1 MENGH
6 ASAPAVASFAAF
18 MLLAAAPYAARSDW
32 AVGTDAGVR
41 HDSNVG
47 NAQLSSDIVA
57 DSVVDARLSAYRLFP
72 LGDGLG
78 LTLGG
83 DLAGE
88 AYHRITGLNNA
99 SLDAAFALKKKWGL
113 GAYAPWIRVGG
124 TVARSSYRD
133 DYRNAWD
140 YRATLA
146 SGRRIDERWNVW
158 AEYTYEDRAA
168 NAGPEVVPGL
178 SGDAYSQISHN
189 LGAYVEYSLSDRA
202 FLSLGLSGRHGDV
215 VSTSAPNAMI
225 YYASRALAEDP
236 AFGPEAYAYNLPGTT
251 WGVRLGVSYST
262 TEHSLL
268 GAAFERFDTHADG
281 GNDYTKTIVEITWD
295 YRF

>member
-1 MENGH
+1 M
-6 ASAPAVASFAAF
+6 
-18 MLLAAAPYAARSDW
+18 
-32 AVGTDAGVR
+32 
-41 HDSNVG
+41 
-47 NAQLSSDIVA
+47 A

-168 NAGPEVVPGL
+168 NAGPEEVPGL

-189 LGAYVEYSLSDRA
+189 LAAYVEYSLSDRV
-202 FLSLGLSGRHGDV
+202 FLTLGLSGLYGDV

-225 YYASRALAEDP
+225 YYALGRSPRIRHLDRKP
-236 AFGPEAYAYNLPGTT
+236 THTNSPG
-251 WGVRLGVSYST
+251 RLG
-262 TEHSLL
+262 
-268 GAAFERFDTHADG
+268 GPA
-281 GNDYTKTIVEITWD
+281 
-295 YRF
+295 

>member
-1 MENGH
+1 
-6 ASAPAVASFAAF
+6 
-18 MLLAAAPYAARSDW
+18 MLLVAAPYAARSDW
-32 AVGTDAGVR
+32 VLGADAGVR

-140 YRATLA
+140 YRATLGA
-146 SGRRIDERWNVW
+146 GRRIDERWNVW

-168 NAGPEVVPGL
+168 NAGPEEVPGL

-189 LGAYVEYSLSDRA
+189 LAAHAEYLLSDRA
-202 FLSLGLSGRHGDV
+202 FVSWPVGPARGCGVDV
-215 VSTSAPNAMI
+215 GPNAMI
-225 YYASRALAEDP
+225 YYASQALAEDP
-236 AFGPEAYAYNLPGTT
+236 AFGPEAYAYKLPGTT
-251 WGVRLGVSYST
+251 WGP
-262 TEHSLL
+262 
-268 GAAFERFDTHADG
+268 A
-281 GNDYTKTIVEITWD
+281 
-295 YRF
+295 